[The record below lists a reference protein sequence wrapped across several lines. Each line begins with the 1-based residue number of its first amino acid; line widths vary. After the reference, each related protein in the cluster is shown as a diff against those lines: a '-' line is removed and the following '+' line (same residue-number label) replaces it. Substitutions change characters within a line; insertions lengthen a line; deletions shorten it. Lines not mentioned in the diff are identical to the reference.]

1 MLHTFDLF
9 VGFGKEKKVLQ
20 ENPQRIVN
28 NCNSSY
34 HTIWRGGCSSLSG
47 MGLQQYSL
55 HDVIIN
61 KNTSVV
67 STSISAHVIDP
78 VLCLPQL
85 RNHGLLKIQYIFH

>member
-1 MLHTFDLF
+1 MLHIFDLF
-9 VGFGKEKKVLQ
+9 VGFGKEKRKKALQ

-28 NCNSSY
+28 NCNSSDL
-34 HTIWRGGCSSLSG
+34 TIWLGGCSSLSG
-47 MGLQQYSL
+47 MGLQQCSL

-78 VLCLPQL
+78 VLCLL
-85 RNHGLLKIQYIFH
+85 